1 MVKNKGAQKSQ
12 RSSVSAEVYG
22 KFNTKQT
29 NFVARVVKKSDD
41 QKKKLTEKMMM
52 SFLFNTLEE
61 KDFESVLNAFEEKR
75 FSKGSTVIQQGE
87 AGNELFLI
95 YQGHLDCFKVF
106 VIKYYF

>member
-61 KDFESVLNAFEEKR
+61 KDLAKDQLLFNKEKL
-75 FSKGSTVIQQGE
+75 E
-87 AGNELFLI
+87 MN
-95 YQGHLDCFKVF
+95 
-106 VIKYYF
+106 YF